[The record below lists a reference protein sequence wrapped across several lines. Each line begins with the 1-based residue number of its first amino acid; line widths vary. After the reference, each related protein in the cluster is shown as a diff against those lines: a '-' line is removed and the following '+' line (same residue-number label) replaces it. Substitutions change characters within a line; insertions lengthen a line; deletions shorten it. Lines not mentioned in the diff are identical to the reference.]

1 MQIQILGSGGGEGY
15 PALFCGCEHCT
26 AARKAGGKSL
36 RSLSQTLI
44 DGKLL
49 IDLPAATHA
58 HCLRYGFGLNGI
70 EHVLVTHTHSDHYA
84 PQILDTRGDGF
95 AYGLQA
101 EKLHIYGNREV
112 TRKFEGTFALFPIR
126 AKIRENIVLH
136 TVKAFEPFFAGEYEV
151 TPVTAH
157 HAPEEEPFNYI
168 IDDGKTALLYL
179 VDTGY
184 PFPETLAYITGR
196 GKKYGCV
203 VMDATMGVNY
213 YEGHMNFEE
222 NKKLKEVLCASGACD
237 AKTKFVITHI
247 THNHT
252 GTHEETEKYFADSGI
267 AVAYD
272 GMRIQCGKC
281 LPKTGEGKIYAN
293 RRY

>member
-1 MQIQILGSGGGEGY
+1 MELKILGSGGGEGY
-15 PALFCGCEHCT
+15 PALFCECDHCK

-58 HCLRYGFGLNGI
+58 HCLSHGFGLGHI
-70 EHVLVTHTHSDHYA
+70 EYLLITHTHADHYA

-95 AYGLQA
+95 AWNMQA
-101 EKLHIYGNREV
+101 EKLHIYGNEEV
-112 TRKFEGTFALFPIR
+112 TRKFDGTFALFPIR
-126 AKIRENIVLH
+126 DAIRENIVLH
-136 TVKAFEPFFAGEYEV
+136 TVKAFTPFFAGEYEI
-151 TPVTAH
+151 TPLKAH

-184 PFPETLAYITGR
+184 PFPETLSYIER
-196 GKKYGCV
+196 CGKTFGCV

-213 YEGHMNFEE
+213 YEGHMNFAE
-222 NKKLKEVLCASGACD
+222 NKKLKEYLCDKGACD
-237 AKTKFVITHI
+237 GKTKFAITHI
-247 THNHT
+247 THNHA
-252 GTHEETEKYFADSGI
+252 GLHEEIEKYFADTDI
-267 AVAYD
+267 EVAYD
-272 GMRIQCGKC
+272 GMTIAIG
-281 LPKTGEGKIYAN
+281 A
-293 RRY
+293 